1 MSRWNIVRIAL
12 DITIAFLG
20 IYCLTIGE
28 QKGCATIIGVLL
40 LEACRGNLI
49 KERKENG

>member
-1 MSRWNIVRIAL
+1 MSRWNIVRIVI
-12 DITIAFLG
+12 DITVAILG

-28 QKGCATIIGVLL
+28 RAGCAAMIGVLL

-49 KERKENG
+49 TERKEDG